1 MKQKFE
7 DFVYDLL
14 HFLMNNKWA
23 FALLFIVICILI
35 SVSFLY
41 PINPS
46 LAYGFMGGAVLTT
59 IYKFLKM
66 KENE

>member
-7 DFVYDLL
+7 DLVYDLL
-14 HFLMNNKWA
+14 QLLINNKWA

-66 KENE
+66 KDNE

>member
-1 MKQKFE
+1 MKQKIE
-7 DFVYDLL
+7 DFVYDILQLL
-14 HFLMNNKWA
+14 INNKWA
-23 FALLFIVICILI
+23 FALLFIIICTLI

-66 KENE
+66 KDNE

>member
-7 DFVYDLL
+7 DLVYNILD
-14 HFLMNNKWA
+14 FIFNNKWA
-23 FALLFIVICILI
+23 FALLFIGICILI

-46 LAYGFMGGAVLTT
+46 LAYGLMGAAVFTT
-59 IYKFLKM
+59 INKFLKD
-66 KENE
+66 K

>member
-1 MKQKFE
+1 MKHKLE
-7 DFVYDLL
+7 DFVYDILQLL
-14 HFLMNNKWA
+14 INNKWA

-66 KENE
+66 KDNE

>member
-14 HFLMNNKWA
+14 HFLINNKWA

-41 PINPS
+41 PINTS
-46 LAYGFMGGAVLTT
+46 LGNGFIGGAILTT
-59 IYKFLKM
+59 IYKFLKNNS
-66 KENE
+66 NE

>member
-1 MKQKFE
+1 
-7 DFVYDLL
+7 
-14 HFLMNNKWA
+14 MNNKWA

-46 LAYGFMGGAVLTT
+46 LAYGFVGGAVLTT
-59 IYKFLKM
+59 IYKFLKNNP
-66 KENE
+66 NE

>member
-14 HFLMNNKWA
+14 QLLINNKWA

-46 LAYGFMGGAVLTT
+46 LAYGFVGGAVLTT
-59 IYKFLKM
+59 IYKFLKNNP
-66 KENE
+66 NE